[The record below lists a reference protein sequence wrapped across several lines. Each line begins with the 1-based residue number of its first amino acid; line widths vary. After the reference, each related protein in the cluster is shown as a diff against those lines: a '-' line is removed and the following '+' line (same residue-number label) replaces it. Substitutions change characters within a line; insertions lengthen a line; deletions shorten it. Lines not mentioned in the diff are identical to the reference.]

1 SGPCCGQVSRRTF
14 LADYG
19 MGFAGLALGA
29 MLQRDGVARASEGDR
44 PGSPHHRPRAK
55 SVIWIFLSGGY
66 SHLETFD
73 PKPALNKYAGKTFA
87 QTPFSDPLKS
97 PLHDKRSRSV
107 VADAINVRDKYP

>member
-1 SGPCCGQVSRRTF
+1 MTAPSSRRSF
-14 LADYG
+14 LRDG
-19 MGFAGLALGA
+19 SLGFAGMALASL
-29 MLQRDGVARASEGDR
+29 LQRDGCLRASEVK
-44 PGSPHHRPRAK
+44 SHHTPRAK

-73 PKPALNKYAGKTFA
+73 PKPALNKYSGKTFA

-107 VADAINVRDKYP
+107 LAESINIRDKYPIVYPL